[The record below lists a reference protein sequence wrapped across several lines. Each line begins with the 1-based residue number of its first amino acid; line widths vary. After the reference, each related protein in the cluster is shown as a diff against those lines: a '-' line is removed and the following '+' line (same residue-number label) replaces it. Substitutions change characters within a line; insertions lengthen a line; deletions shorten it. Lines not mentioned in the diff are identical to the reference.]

1 MIKNFFKI
9 AWRNMLRNKGF
20 SLINIAGLSIGM
32 ASAILIIL
40 WIQNEVSYDQFHEKK
55 DRIYEAWNRAR
66 FDGKLACWNTTPKI
80 LARTLEHDIP
90 EVERAV
96 RVNWPSNFLFSVGD
110 KRILKSGNIVDTGF
124 LQMFSFPMVKGN
136 PATALNHIHSI
147 VITESMAKSLFGDED
162 PMGKMMKVDN
172 KQNFTVSGIIKDLPN
187 NTRFKLDFLIPWAYL
202 VSIGES
208 DSSWG
213 NNSTRTYALL
223 KPNATEASANTKM
236 KPLKQ
241 KYDEE
246 ARTDK
251 WEMFLYPM
259 EKWRLYSSFTNG
271 AEDGRG
277 RIEFVRLF
285 GIIAAFILLIACIN
299 FMNLGTARSER
310 RAKEV
315 GIRKVV
321 GARKKSLIGQFIGE
335 SILLSFFAA
344 VLALI
349 IVMISLPSYNTLT
362 QKTLFI
368 DFGNANTWL
377 AAIAFIIF
385 TGILAGSYPA
395 FFLSSFQPVKVLKG
409 SFKKAHALVTPRK
422 ILVVLQFTF
431 AIILIICTIIVKQ
444 QIDHAQ
450 NRDAGYNREQLVY
463 HFFTNDIE
471 KNYKLIKSELL
482 SSGAATAVVK
492 TNSPITEVWSD
503 GWGQEWEGKDPH
515 DKTDFFRFVA
525 DDGLAK
531 VTNLQFV
538 HGRDFDLQT
547 FPTDSTGMIIN
558 ESALKVMKFKEPI
571 GKIVKDNGTE
581 WHIIGVVKDF
591 ILTSPYE
598 PIRPLLIMG
607 AKSNWFQTIMFKLNG
622 AERTAQNLKTAEG
635 IFKKFNP
642 EYPFTAHFVDESYAQ
657 KFENEQMQGTLAA
670 LFSALTIFI
679 SCLGLFGLAT
689 YMAENRIKEIGVR
702 KVLGASVA
710 NITALL
716 SKDFLK
722 LVIISFVIAAPIAW
736 WAMYKWLQDYDYRI
750 SIQWWVFAL
759 ACFLSVFIALFTISF
774 QSIKAAIA
782 NPVKSL
788 RTE

>member
-96 RVNWPSNFLFSVGD
+96 RVNWPSNFLFRVGD

-299 FMNLGTARSER
+299 FMNLSTARSER

-377 AAIAFIIF
+377 AAIAFIVF

-450 NRDAGYNREQLVY
+450 SRDAGYNREQLVY